1 MYSAAPYSIKIC
13 ILLHPTEDVFTC
25 LTGCNSVFRILQY
38 NIEQTRHIQSF
49 LGTLTES
56 WLKRLLTLF
65 RASSLDQYYLGRY
78 RRFSTKL
85 PSLIF
90 LHKSAGITIKINQF
104 SGKK

>member
-49 LGTLTES
+49 LGTLTDS

-78 RRFSTKL
+78 RRFST
-85 PSLIF
+85 
-90 LHKSAGITIKINQF
+90 
-104 SGKK
+104 